1 MPLSL
6 ALPLRGSKGNCLPGP
21 VLLPL
26 VLSQVMRIGFRGDRP
41 TDRPWFA
48 IVVPESY
55 NIALSPARA
64 IREAVSC
71 NTRSGEHLLLAH
83 SGPMTCCNVLEV
95 DDLIFQLTRGKH
107 SIYTSGI

>member
-1 MPLSL
+1 V
-6 ALPLRGSKGNCLPGP
+6 A
-21 VLLPL
+21 
-26 VLSQVMRIGFRGDRP
+26 

-48 IVVPESY
+48 IIAPESY

-64 IREAVSC
+64 IREAVSY
-71 NTRSGEHLLLAH
+71 NTRSSEHLLLAY

-95 DDLIFQLTRGKH
+95 NNLIFQLTQDKH